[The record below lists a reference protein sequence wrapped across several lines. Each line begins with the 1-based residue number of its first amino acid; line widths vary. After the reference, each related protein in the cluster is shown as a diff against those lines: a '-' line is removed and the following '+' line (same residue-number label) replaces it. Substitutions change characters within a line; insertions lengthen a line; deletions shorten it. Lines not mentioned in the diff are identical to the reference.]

1 MSNLLDFLKDEFS
14 RIFVANKIF
23 QEKILQL
30 LVGWI
35 LRQDIETEIVASKQN
50 WNLCGDKREQLVTQV

>member
-1 MSNLLDFLKDEFS
+1 VFSLLDFLQDKFP
-14 RIFVANKIF
+14 RIFLAKKVF

-35 LRQDIETEIVASKQN
+35 LRQDIETEIVASKHN
-50 WNLCGDKREQLVTQV
+50 WNLWGDEREQSVTQV